1 MAVNKTLMIII
12 DNVPSNFFNG
22 QILTT
27 FKETKEAIEDGA
39 TDICTTQIHFFNSH
53 VLFDLGYELRV
64 VSHNAEVI
72 TKITPDG
79 TAITN
84 RFGKVIVCGRR
95 IHQGLNLEKLLLAN
109 DFETF

>member
-1 MAVNKTLMIII
+1 MMVNNILILVM
-12 DNVPSNFFNG
+12 DEVPKDFTHG
-22 QILTT
+22 PILTT
-27 FKETKEAIEDGA
+27 FKETEKAIENRDIV
-39 TDICTTQIHFFNSH
+39 ICTTQTHFFNSH

-84 RFGKVIVCGRR
+84 RFGKVIVCGRH
-95 IHQGLNLEKLLLAN
+95 IHRGLNLEKLLLAN